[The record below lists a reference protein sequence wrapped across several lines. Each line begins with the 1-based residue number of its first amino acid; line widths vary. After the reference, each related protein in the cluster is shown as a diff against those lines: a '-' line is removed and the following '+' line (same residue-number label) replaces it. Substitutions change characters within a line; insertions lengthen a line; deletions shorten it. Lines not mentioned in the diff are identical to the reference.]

1 MTPFHILDAI
11 ILNKKIYIIYFFIS
25 LVISFPLFLYFK
37 QSEDFKPKYILYS
50 STIAINEDV
59 KRIIKDVYQIKH
71 NLEQTFSFYD
81 NNTNIDGVVNFKST
95 NEFIQGYTEEKK
107 VSNSSATK
115 MYNEMLMNFLQNV
128 ASSEAQT
135 IHAYR
140 NLYDK
145 INIRFPDNDQADEAI
160 YELMKGTNLS
170 ALNDEFDQ
178 EFKNTFENIKINSY
192 LTIKSRGSDSFGDD
206 YFQYVTSLLEDSS
219 KNVHKILLEKTKSEY
234 NVFINRQKLKI
245 GSLKKYKLDLPLK
258 YIEDLNS
265 KIEFLESKLNV
276 ATALN
281 IIEPA
286 IGGAG
291 VGNAGVVMNYPSI
304 DKLFMG
310 TTVIKLEIEEIN
322 KKIAEA
328 NSPNFKSKKEILI
341 DKDIKNNVDH
351 LIISENTLQEHLA
364 YLKNLEIN
372 FYKIEKE
379 HMTNLNYTKSTFL
392 ILANIF
398 IIQIFFLML
407 LYFCVTFFNGYKE
420 YRLKL
425 DN

>member
-1 MTPFHILDAI
+1 
-11 ILNKKIYIIYFFIS
+11 
-25 LVISFPLFLYFK
+25 
-37 QSEDFKPKYILYS
+37 
-50 STIAINEDV
+50 
-59 KRIIKDVYQIKH
+59 
-71 NLEQTFSFYD
+71 
-81 NNTNIDGVVNFKST
+81 
-95 NEFIQGYTEEKK
+95 
-107 VSNSSATK
+107 
-115 MYNEMLMNFLQNV
+115 MLMNFLQNV

>member
-59 KRIIKDVYQIKH
+59 KRIIKDVYQIKD